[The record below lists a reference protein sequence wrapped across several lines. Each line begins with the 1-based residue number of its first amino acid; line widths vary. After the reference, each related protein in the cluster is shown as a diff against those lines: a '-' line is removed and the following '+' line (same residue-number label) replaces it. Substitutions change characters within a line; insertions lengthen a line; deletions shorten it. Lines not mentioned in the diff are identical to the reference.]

1 VRPLPPETRAVIV
14 ADLRKG
20 QLYSEICD
28 RHQVSKNAVSKIA
41 IKAGLRRGNRAGI
54 LTAAQAAEIV
64 SRYQAGERAGD
75 IAAAFGISRALIWD
89 TLRRSGVA
97 ARNPGAVPRPLHHDA
112 LDVLTPDAAY
122 WCGFIF
128 TDGTISRRTGN
139 RRTQQPEIAVVL
151 QRRDRNHLVKLR
163 DFLGSAHAI
172 TPIAPAIVSPAIARP
187 NGGHGTGAFRYSVRS
202 RKLADRLAGL
212 GRYGP
217 AVDPALAASRD
228 FWRGC
233 IDGDGTVGISC
244 GIPQVKLV
252 GSHWLL
258 SAFVDF
264 LGPVSSRRPLNV
276 RPARNIYV
284 VSVSYA
290 TAEKVVERLYADAST
305 ALDRKAVTAA
315 KILSDRCPGPSAGCP
330 EAVTVPPVR

>member
-1 VRPLPPETRAVIV
+1 MPPETRAAIV
-14 ADLRKG
+14 AELRQG

-41 IKAGLRRGNRAGI
+41 IKAGLRRNNRPGM
-54 LTAAQAAEIV
+54 LTITQAAEMV
-64 SRYQAGERAGD
+64 SRYQAGERARD
-75 IAAAFGISRALIWD
+75 IADAFGVSSDLIWE

-97 ARNPGAVPRPLHHDA
+97 ARAPGAVPRLLRHDA

-128 TDGTISRRTGN
+128 TDGTIVHRRG
-139 RRTQQPEIAVVL
+139 QQPEIAVVL
-151 QRRDRNHLVKLR
+151 QRRDRDHLVKLR
-163 DFLGSAHAI
+163 DFLGSDHAI
-172 TPIAPAIVSPAIARP
+172 TPVAPAIVAL
-187 NGGHGTGAFRYSVRS
+187 NGGQGTGAFRYSVRS
-202 RKLADRLAGL
+202 QRLADRLTGL

-244 GIPQVKLV
+244 GIPQLKLV
-252 GSHWLL
+252 GSRWLL
-258 SAFVDF
+258 RAFVNF
-264 LGPVSSRRPLNV
+264 LGPISSRRPLNV

-284 VSVSYA
+284 VSTSYA
-290 TAEKVVERLYADAST
+290 TAEKVVERLYVDAST
-305 ALDRKAVTAA
+305 ALDRKATSAA
-315 KILSDRCPGPSAGCP
+315 KILSIRNG
-330 EAVTVPPVR
+330 RN

>member
-1 VRPLPPETRAVIV
+1 VTVRPLPPETRAAII
-14 ADLRKG
+14 AELRTG
-20 QLYSEICD
+20 QPYSDICD
-28 RHQVSKNAVSKIA
+28 RHHVSKNAVSKIA
-41 IKAGLRRGNRAGI
+41 IKAGLRRGNRSGM
-54 LTAAQAAEIV
+54 LTAAQAAQMV
-64 SRYQAGERAGD
+64 SRYEAGEKTRD
-75 IAAAFGISRALIWD
+75 IADAFGVSRDLIWE

-97 ARNPGAVPRPLHHDA
+97 ARNPSQAHTIHSLRHDA

-128 TDGTISRRTGN
+128 TDGTIIRRTGI
-139 RRTQQPEIAVVL
+139 RRTGQPEVAVVL
-151 QRRDRNHLVKLR
+151 QQRDRDHLVKLR
-163 DFLGSAHAI
+163 EFLGSTHAI
-172 TPIAPAIVSPAIARP
+172 TPVAPAIVAL
-187 NGGHGTGAFRYSVRS
+187 NGGQGTGAFRYSVCS
-202 RKLADRLAGL
+202 RRLADRLTVL

-217 AVDPALAASRD
+217 AVNPALAASRD

-233 IDGDGTVGISC
+233 VDGDGTVSISR

-290 TAEKVVERLYADAST
+290 TAEKVVERLYAGASL
-305 ALDRKAVTAA
+305 ALARKAATAE
-315 KILSDRCPGPSAGCP
+315 KILSVLKKAL
-330 EAVTVPPVR
+330 A

>member
-1 VRPLPPETRAVIV
+1 VPVRPLPPETRSAII
-14 ADLRKG
+14 AGLRKG
-20 QLYSEICD
+20 QAYREICD

-41 IKAGLRRGNRAGI
+41 IKAGLRRGDRLGM
-54 LTAAQAAEIV
+54 LTTAQAAEIV
-64 SRYQAGERAGD
+64 SRYQVGERTGD
-75 IAAAFGISRALIWD
+75 IAAAFGVSRDLIRE
-89 TLRRSGVA
+89 TLHRRGA
-97 ARNPGAVPRPLHHDA
+97 DARNPGAVPRPLRHDA

-128 TDGTISRRTGN
+128 TDGTIVRRPSRG
-139 RRTQQPEIAVVL
+139 QPEIGVVL
-151 QRRDRNHLVKLR
+151 QRRDRDHLVKLR

-172 TPIAPAIVSPAIARP
+172 TPVAPAVVAL
-187 NGGHGTGAFRYSVRS
+187 NGGQGTGAFRYSVRS
-202 RKLADRLAGL
+202 QRLADVLTAL

-217 AVDPALAASRD
+217 AVNPALAASRD

-233 IDGDGTVGISC
+233 VDGDGTLGISC
-244 GIPQVKLV
+244 GIPQLKLV

-284 VSVSYA
+284 VSTSYA
-290 TAEKVVERLYADAST
+290 TAEKVVERLYAGASV
-305 ALDRKAVTAA
+305 ALDRKAAA
-315 KILSDRCPGPSAGCP
+315 AAEILLSPGRRTPGRHTSA
-330 EAVTVPPVR
+330 TDNMS